1 MSRVASLITSFFFV
15 ATAYAG
21 GPFTMVFYPPY
32 PSLRIDVWPLV
43 MVVCAAATVV
53 CTYSSRDRRRPSE
66 LAFWGLVI
74 KLSFLPF
81 FFITCL
87 LMLFL
92 GAYLFAPGGPG
103 PQAFILP
110 FVLLGAYGIMIVTSS
125 HGFAAISRAREEQLI
140 SPETAKQYKQGHTF
154 PIADLVSSIRL
165 YMLLRRLDKATPTS
179 AQDA

>member
-1 MSRVASLITSFFFV
+1 MSRVASLVTSFCFV
-15 ATAYAG
+15 VTAYAG

-53 CTYSSRDRRRPSE
+53 CTYSSRDTRRPSE

-92 GAYLFAPGGPG
+92 GSYLFAPVARTSGFHPPLCAPGGIRHHDRY
-103 PQAFILP
+103 FITR
-110 FVLLGAYGIMIVTSS
+110 VRSDQ
-125 HGFAAISRAREEQLI
+125 SRAR
-140 SPETAKQYKQGHTF
+140 G
-154 PIADLVSSIRL
+154 
-165 YMLLRRLDKATPTS
+165 ATHLP
-179 AQDA
+179 